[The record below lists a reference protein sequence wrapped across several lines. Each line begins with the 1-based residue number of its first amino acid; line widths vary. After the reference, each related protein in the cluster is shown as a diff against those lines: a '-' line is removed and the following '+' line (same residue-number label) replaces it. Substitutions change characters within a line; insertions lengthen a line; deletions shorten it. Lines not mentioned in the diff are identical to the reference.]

1 MTLTVC
7 FVFDYL
13 DILGKKSANCDG
25 DCPMCQKVKSSDVS
39 IIELAGKI
47 LR

>member
-1 MTLTVC
+1 MGLIVC
-7 FVFDYL
+7 FVFDCS

-47 LR
+47 FR